1 MKKTAILILNFI
13 ILIICL
19 LWFLWIFENNFWS
32 LVDSIIQIIVSC
44 IILIQII
51 ILIIII
57 NVLSN

>member
-19 LWFLWIFENNFWS
+19 LWFFWIFENNFWS
-32 LVDSIIQIIVSC
+32 LVDSIIQIIVLC
-44 IILIQII
+44 IILIQIR
-51 ILIIII
+51 I